1 MPVNKKNIFVL
12 IPALNEEQSIGAV
25 IDDIPKHIIT
35 EIIVINNGSTDNTVE
50 TAQSHGA
57 TTLTETTKGYGHA
70 LMKGIHYIAPKNPDI
85 IVFLD
90 GDYSDYPDEIP
101 EVIKPILENDVDMVI
116 GSRVLG
122 EHEKGA
128 LLPQARFGNWLSTR
142 LIRLFWKYKFTDL
155 GPFRAIKYD
164 KFMALDMKELTYGWT
179 VEMQIKAAKMK
190 YKCTEVPVKYRKRI
204 GQSKVTGTIRG
215 SAKAGIGILRTIFA
229 LLFKLGSHEGTRRNT
244 KKKRK

>member
-1 MPVNKKNIFVL
+1 LFSSYNPDMPVNEKKPNIFVL
-12 IPALNEEQSIGAV
+12 VPALNEEQSIGSV
-25 IDDIPKHIIT
+25 IDDIPGDIIR
-35 EIIVINNGSTDNTVE
+35 EIIVIDNGSTDGTMAA
-50 TAQSHGA
+50 AQSHGA
-57 TTLTETTKGYGHA
+57 TALTETTKGYGHA
-70 LMKGIHYIAPKNPDI
+70 LMKGINYIATKNPHI

-101 EVIKPILENDVDMVI
+101 ALIKPILEHDVDMVI
-116 GSRVLG
+116 GSRVSG

-179 VEMQIKAAKMK
+179 VQMQIKAAKMK

-204 GQSKVTGTIRG
+204 GKSKVTGTIGG
-215 SAKAGIGILRTIFA
+215 SLKAGIGILRTIFA
-229 LLFKLGSHEGTRRNT
+229 SLFR
-244 KKKRK
+244 